1 MNFRRNKKNNK
12 KINVNR
18 LQFVMAII
26 FLLVGFV
33 LFKLYELQILKYDLY
48 VALAM
53 DQHQVFRKL
62 NPERGKIFVQND
74 PYIFGKNLYP
84 VATNKEFASIFAV
97 PEDIHN
103 PQEVAEKLY
112 EFFDHEEVLREIE
125 ETLEEDEY
133 FRDMYD
139 EEGNIIDKQKEEFR
153 KIKKEIAA
161 QGGLIII
168 NDREFHKPINGQ
180 DLVLTIN
187 RSIQFVICEKLSKA
201 VPEYGADSGTV
212 IVMEPKTGAIIAMC
226 SWPSYDS
233 NNYNKVEDVRL
244 YNNPAIFDQYEPGS
258 IFKIMTIAAGIDSGA
273 IAPET
278 VYEDKGFIMVEGW
291 NKPIKNSDFDTYGP
305 HGIVDMVTV
314 LEASLNTGSI
324 FVMRKTGEEKF
335 AQYVKNFGFGEKTGI
350 ELETEY
356 AGDIRGLTRKVIR
369 PVEVATASFEQGI
382 TVTPLQVITAFAA
395 IANGGILMKPY
406 IVGKIVS
413 SEGEQITEPRQI
425 RRVVSEKTALLTSGM
440 MVNVVDGGHAK
451 MAAVEGYYVAG
462 KTGTAQVAS
471 RDRSGYGDETIHTFV
486 GFAPVDDPKFV
497 MLVKL
502 DNPRNVRFSASS
514 AAPLFS
520 RLAEFIL
527 NYYQVP
533 KER

>member
-53 DQHQVFRKL
+53 DQHQVFSKL

-153 KIKKEIAA
+153 KIKKEIEAKERKEQIIKEYIEKLSKPNDPYEPIRNKITKEKLDQLLELKLEGVYYTMETYRYYPDIRLGSHVFGFVGNRDAGMYGLEGFFNEELSGTMGSIKTERAA

-291 NKPIKNSDFDTYGP
+291 NK
-305 HGIVDMVTV
+305 
-314 LEASLNTGSI
+314 
-324 FVMRKTGEEKF
+324 
-335 AQYVKNFGFGEKTGI
+335 YVKNFGFGEKTGI

-369 PVEVATASFEQGI
+369 PVEVATASFGQGI
-382 TVTPLQVITAFAA
+382 TVTPLQV
-395 IANGGILMKPY
+395 
-406 IVGKIVS
+406 
-413 SEGEQITEPRQI
+413 
-425 RRVVSEKTALLTSGM
+425 
-440 MVNVVDGGHAK
+440 
-451 MAAVEGYYVAG
+451 
-462 KTGTAQVAS
+462 
-471 RDRSGYGDETIHTFV
+471 
-486 GFAPVDDPKFV
+486 
-497 MLVKL
+497 
-502 DNPRNVRFSASS
+502 
-514 AAPLFS
+514 
-520 RLAEFIL
+520 
-527 NYYQVP
+527 
-533 KER
+533 